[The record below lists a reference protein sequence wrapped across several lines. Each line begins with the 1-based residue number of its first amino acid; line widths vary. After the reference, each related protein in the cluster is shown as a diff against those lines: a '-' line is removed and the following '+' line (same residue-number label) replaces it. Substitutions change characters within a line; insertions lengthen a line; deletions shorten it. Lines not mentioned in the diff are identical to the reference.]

1 MPLDSSKTSQLSS
14 LATTVLKDLETVAN
28 AAKNRLDA
36 TRRRPS
42 QPSALM
48 SGANQMVGNLASQ
61 NLATVVATDR
71 TEIERLLWEP
81 FVARVVVRFDDE
93 DAPSQEAVF
102 YVTRAS
108 AAGWN
113 LIENA
118 RFATYTAPLGQIA
131 ERPVGARLAVPF
143 EGQWRPAVVV
153 ERTRLYPNISSGR
166 WDALNDRF
174 EFEGWKVNLDS
185 LLRYLEELARSERV
199 TEEDIPDFL
208 GPLLRKGAEVTIFRE
223 KLKRRAIE
231 RIALRDQPILDEHQ
245 GEVFRSPLNQ
255 RLVLLGPPGSGKTTT
270 LIRRLA
276 QKRKPETLTDEEK
289 SALSAAGLDDIAANA
304 RSWVMFTPTELLK
317 LYLRDAFNEENVPA
331 AQENLRTWD
340 KERVRL
346 GRTVLGILRSGASQ
360 GFQIDDGVQ
369 TLVDD
374 SNDGLLALCK
384 AFAEDF
390 QQKISERLTNAY
402 TRLTGTDAP
411 QQRVQT
417 VSSAVGPLE
426 DSRISLA
433 NAARLLDGSPG
444 IQEEIR
450 KFTADIDAEA
460 QRLGNRLLREHP
472 TMLSE
477 LADRL
482 KELVTE
488 ETDDE
493 DDDPEEQGSLTE
505 ATESEIQVRP
515 DVTAQLLIGA
525 IRRLA
530 VQRASGRVSG
540 GRARHIID
548 FLGTRV
554 PPEKELTR
562 LGNQI
567 LTRIDLRTILRA
579 PRLYV
584 LGVRGEYS
592 RFRREKLREGQIFRP
607 EAIDAVRQR
616 KINKNELDV
625 LILTTLRNAR
635 TLLRNNG
642 WRFRAPNDWME
653 KIVVEHRLQVFV
665 DEVTDFSA
673 TQLACTI
680 EMTHPRL
687 RSWFAC
693 GDLNQRITSYGIDR
707 VSYFERLSDGLESP
721 VEIRTLRVGYRQSPK
736 LRELAVALCADPTS
750 AATANSEIEHES
762 VAPLLAEHLSGM
774 PLAKWLADRV
784 IEIERALGSLPSI
797 AVFVDGESEMYGI
810 VKLAAPLLAMENIQI
825 VAYPDGRAV
834 GDEQEVRVFDIQ
846 HIKGLEF
853 EAVFFI
859 GADKLS
865 TRLGV
870 LFDRYFY
877 VGISRAATYLGITC
891 DGNLPQSLQPV
902 RSHFTEGTWT

>member
-1 MPLDSSKTSQLSS
+1 
-14 LATTVLKDLETVAN
+14 
-28 AAKNRLDA
+28 
-36 TRRRPS
+36 
-42 QPSALM
+42 
-48 SGANQMVGNLASQ
+48 MVGNLASQ
-61 NLATVVATDR
+61 NLATAVAMDR
-71 TEIERLLWEP
+71 TEIERLLREP
-81 FVARVVVRFDDE
+81 FVARVVVRLDE
-93 DAPSQEAVF
+93 EPAPSQEAVF

-131 ERPVGARLAVPF
+131 ERPVGTRLTVPF
-143 EGQWRPAVVV
+143 EGQWRPAVIV
-153 ERTRLYPNISSGR
+153 ERTRLYPNTSSRG

-185 LLRYLEELARSERV
+185 LLHYLDELARSERV
-199 TEEDIPDFL
+199 TEEDIPDLL
-208 GPLLRKGAEVTIFRE
+208 GPLLRQGAEATIFRE

-276 QKRKPETLTDEEK
+276 QKRKPETLTDDEK
-289 SALSAAGLDDIAANA
+289 SALSAAGLDDTAANA

-331 AQENLRTWD
+331 GQENLRTWD

-346 GRTVLGILRSGASQ
+346 GRTVLGILRSGASP

-369 TLVDD
+369 TLIDD
-374 SNDGLLALCK
+374 SNDGHLSLCK
-384 AFAEDF
+384 AFSESF
-390 QQKISERLTNAY
+390 QHTISERLTNAY
-402 TRLTGTDAP
+402 TRLTGSDAP

-417 VSSAVGPLE
+417 VSSAVGRLQ
-426 DSRISLA
+426 DSRFSLV
-433 NAARLLDGSPG
+433 NAAQLLDGSPG

-450 KFTADIDAEA
+450 KFTADIDADA

-472 TMLSE
+472 TLLSE
-477 LADRL
+477 LADRI
-482 KELVTE
+482 KELVSE
-488 ETDDE
+488 EIDDEDE
-493 DDDPEEQGSLTE
+493 DDDPEELGSLAE
-505 ATESEIQVRP
+505 ATENEIQVRP
-515 DVTAQLLIGA
+515 DLTAQLLIGA

-530 VQRASGRVSG
+530 AERASGRVSG

-548 FLGTRV
+548 FLGARI
-554 PPEKELTR
+554 PPEKDLVQ
-562 LGNQI
+562 LGKQI
-567 LTRIDLRTILRA
+567 LNRIDLRTILRA

-592 RFRREKLREGQIFRP
+592 RFRREKLQEGQIFRP

-616 KINKNELDV
+616 KISRNELDV

-635 TLLRNNG
+635 TLLRDNG

-653 KIVVEHRLQVFV
+653 KIVAEHRLQVFV

-673 TQLACTI
+673 AQLACTI
-680 EMTHPRL
+680 ELTHPRL

-707 VSYFERLSDGLESP
+707 LSYFERLSDGQESP
-721 VEIRTLRVGYRQSPK
+721 IEIRTLRVGYRQSPK
-736 LRELAVALCADPTS
+736 LRELAAALCADPTS
-750 AATANSEIEHES
+750 AATANSEIDHES
-762 VAPLLAEHLSGM
+762 VAPLLAEHLTGM
-774 PLAKWLADRV
+774 SLAKWLAERV

-797 AVFVDGESEMYGI
+797 AVFVDGETEMYGI
-810 VKLAAPLLAMENIQI
+810 VKLAAPLLAVENIQI

-859 GADKLS
+859 GVDKLA

-891 DGNLPQSLQPV
+891 DGNLPQSLQAV
-902 RSHFTEGTWT
+902 RGHFTEGPWV